1 MDNGSLKLDVTHALA
16 AHLVTR
22 YFNTTT
28 LTDESL
34 DVDPLVLA
42 TGTLPSLLGSE
53 DLLTE
58 ESVLLRLVGAVVNGF
73 WLLDFARGP
82 RVDVL
87 GPNRVL
93 VAEC

>member
-1 MDNGSLKLDVTHALA
+1 MDNGSLKLDVTHALT

-22 YFNTTT
+22 YFNATA

-34 DVDPLVLA
+34 DVDALVLT
-42 TGTLPSLLGSE
+42 TGTLPSLLRSE
-53 DLLTE
+53 DLLAE

-82 RVDVL
+82 
-87 GPNRVL
+87 
-93 VAEC
+93 